1 MPLLKNR
8 DMKNFLSSLLATIVG
23 LLIMTLLVFLI
34 FIGIIAASTSKEVP
48 EVKENSL
55 LLAKFNAQIS
65 DRTND
70 DPFSQFLSGNFMYNE
85 MMGLNQILK
94 DLDKAEADEN
104 IEGIFLKVGGVS
116 AGIST
121 LGEIRDAL
129 LDFKKS
135 GKFIY
140 AYADAFTQKSYYLA
154 TAADSIFMTPEG
166 MFLFN
171 GMSAEVMFYKDALE
185 KVGVEMQIVRHGT
198 YKGAVE
204 PFLRNDLSDENRE
217 QIETYVGA
225 LWGKIVED
233 ISESRGISV
242 EQLNQIADE
251 LVTIDSDQ
259 LVETGMVDGL
269 IYYDEMLS
277 LLKGKM
283 GVEEEDDLEA
293 ISLKS
298 YKNVPAK
305 KKKEYSRDKVAVIY
319 AMGSVVDGNA
329 PEGFISSERIS
340 KAIRK
345 ARRDKSVKAIVF
357 RINSGGGSGSASDV
371 IYREVLLAAKEKPVV
386 ASMGDV
392 AASGGYYI
400 AAPADTILAGQ
411 ATITGSI
418 GVFGMFPNIQGL
430 LNDKLGITTDVVKTN
445 KHSDILTAFDP
456 LDTEERVIV
465 QKLIDNF
472 YTRFV
477 NIVAEGRGMSYE
489 EVDAIASG
497 RVWAGTDA
505 LELGLI
511 DMHGGLEKSIEVAAE
526 MAGLEEYRVQSL
538 PVLEDPF
545 TAIMKQLTGDAMM
558 RTDRILRRE
567 LGEEYIHYRKIRDIR
582 NMHGIQAVMPY
593 EIEIR

>member
-1 MPLLKNR
+1 LPPQKNIV
-8 DMKNFLSSLLATIVG
+8 MKNFLSSLLATLVG
-23 LLIMTLLVFLI
+23 LVIMTLLVFLI
-34 FIGIIAASTSKEVP
+34 FLGIIAASTSKEVP
-48 EVKENSL
+48 EVEENSVL
-55 LLAKFNAQIS
+55 LMKLNAQIT
-65 DRTND
+65 DRSNE
-70 DPFSQFLSGNFMYNE
+70 DPFAQFLSGNFMGADI
-85 MMGLNQILK
+85 MGLDQILK

-104 IEGIFLKVGGVS
+104 IEGIFLRLGALSAGVS
-116 AGIST
+116 T
-121 LGEIRDAL
+121 VGEIREAL

-140 AYADAFTQKSYYLA
+140 AYADAYTQKSYYLA
-154 TAADSIFMTPEG
+154 SAADSIFMTPEG

-171 GMSAEVMFYKDALE
+171 GLSAEVMFYKEALE
-185 KVGVEMQIVRHGT
+185 KVGVEMQVIRHGS

-204 PFLRNDLSDENRE
+204 PFLRQDLSEENRE
-217 QIETYVGA
+217 QIESYVGA
-225 LWGKIVED
+225 TWDKILGD
-233 ISESRGISV
+233 IAESRGMSQ
-242 EQLNQIADE
+242 EELNQIADDM
-251 LVTIDSDQ
+251 LTVDSKN

-277 LLKGKM
+277 LLKEKM

-298 YKNVPAK
+298 YKNVPPA

-329 PEGFISSERIS
+329 PEGFIGSERIS

-357 RINSGGGSGSASDV
+357 RINSGGGSGSASDI
-371 IYREVLLAAKEKPVV
+371 IYREVLLAAQEKPVV
-386 ASMGDV
+386 ASMGDL

-400 AAPADTILAGQ
+400 AAPADTILASP

-418 GVFGMFPNIQGL
+418 GVFGLFPNLQGL
-430 LNDKLGITTDVVKTN
+430 LNDKLGVTTDVVKTN
-445 KHSDILTAFDP
+445 RHADILTPFDP
-456 LDTEERVIV
+456 LDAEERVIA
-465 QKLIDNF
+465 QRLIDNF

-477 NIVAEGRGMSYE
+477 NIVSEGRGMTYE
-489 EVDAIASG
+489 EVDAIAGG
-497 RVWAGTDA
+497 RVWAGTNA

-526 MAGLEEYRVQSL
+526 MAGLEEYRIQSL
-538 PVLEDPF
+538 PTLEDPF
-545 TAIMKQLTGDAMM
+545 TAIMNQLTGNAMM
-558 RTDRILRRE
+558 RTDRLLRRE
-567 LGEEYIHYRKIRDIR
+567 LGDEYIHYRKIREIR

>member
-1 MPLLKNR
+1 
-8 DMKNFLSSLLATIVG
+8 MKNFLSSLLATLVG
-23 LLIMTLLVFLI
+23 LVIMTLLVFFI
-34 FIGIIAASTSKEVP
+34 FMGIIAASTSKEVA
-48 EVKENSL
+48 EVKENSVL
-55 LLAKFNAQIS
+55 VAKFNAQIS
-65 DRTND
+65 DRANE
-70 DPFSQFLSGNFMYNE
+70 DPFAQFLSGNFMNAD

-94 DLDKAEADEN
+94 DLDKAEADED
-104 IEGIFLKVGGVS
+104 IKGIFLKLGAVS
-116 AGIST
+116 AGVST
-121 LGEIRDAL
+121 LGEIRDAM

-140 AYADAFTQKSYYLA
+140 AYADAFSQKSYYLA

-171 GMSAEVMFYKDALE
+171 GLSAEVMFYKKALE
-185 KVGVEMQIVRHGT
+185 KIGVEMQIVRHGT

-204 PFLRNDLSDENRE
+204 PFLREDLSDENRE
-217 QIETYVGA
+217 QIESYVGA
-225 LWGKIVED
+225 LWEKIVGD

-242 EQLNQIADE
+242 EKLNEIADE
-251 LVTIDSDQ
+251 LLTLDTDQ
-259 LVETGMVDGL
+259 LVETGMIDGL

-277 LLKGKM
+277 FLKEKM

-298 YKNVPAK
+298 YKNVAPE
-305 KKKEYSRDKVAVIY
+305 KKKEFSRDKVAVIY

-329 PEGFISSERIS
+329 PEGFIGSERIS

-371 IYREVLLAAKEKPVV
+371 IYREVLLAAKVKPVV

-400 AAPADTILAGQ
+400 AAPADTIIAGP

-430 LNDKLGITTDVVKTN
+430 LNDKMGITTDVVKTN
-445 KHSDILTAFDP
+445 KHSNILTAFDP
-456 LDTEERVIV
+456 LDTEERVIA
-465 QKLIDNF
+465 QKMIDNF

-477 NIVAEGRGMSYE
+477 NIVAEGRGMSYQ

-497 RVWAGTDA
+497 RVWAGTNA

-545 TAIMKQLTGDAMM
+545 TAIMNQLTGNAMM

-567 LGEEYIHYRKIRDIR
+567 LGEEYIHYRKIQDIR

-593 EIEIR
+593 EIEIH